1 MKTLLVFCC
10 IALLFGQAFSL
21 DVVQNKTGAQQVK
34 EALSK
39 AEKESNLAS
48 KTTLIQPSSQ
58 TQSTKDESKAHFIRP
73 ASAKDLPS
81 NEDKI
86 DKIIDAKMTQL
97 EKLRKRHK
105 AEKAAASKL
114 NKKVKNKEDDNDNT
128 ENLTASLKKTESV
141 EKENSKLEEASDK
154 KMATMAK
161 KLTSLV
167 QKFQNRIGHIA
178 KIEKKIENGGRD
190 VDEDDES
197 TKKIARGK
205 PSHMPTSLGGLDVTA
220 LRRALGLLKSRS
232 LLNNKKNADDSNGKA
247 SYKEDVKLEDKLALE
262 AEEEKKVTNTE
273 NYDDDSASE
282 AAAGVDKSNVD
293 ASTTSSSLSTSLSPK
308 DQASQEMQN
317 YNALIS
323 SESNRELTQ
332 IQDEINKATTSS
344 MGKVSVVGQQQNVQA
359 ESQSPPG
366 LPGLGGAENIEGNGP
381 TGALEGLLNGG
392 TPGAG
397 GDTSDPLAAALAAG
411 NQAGGEMG
419 ATGGNDATLQQATSI
434 NDLTGEVGQQQQ
446 QQPGGSDVASLNI
459 GGGGSNGQSPIEVG
473 SSTPVD
479 MGMFGANNQ
488 QGAQGAEQGGGS
500 EGGIP
505 QEMQSRL
512 TEQQQPS
519 GEQQSSD
526 GQGMFYKKSKILK
539 KRKQK
544 KNKINRFAKQKNY
557 KRTVAKPPPRGR

>member
-1 MKTLLVFCC
+1 MMKTLLVFCC

-48 KTTLIQPSSQ
+48 KTTLIQPSSR

-86 DKIIDAKMTQL
+86 DKIIDAKMAQL

-105 AEKAAASKL
+105 AEKAASSKL
-114 NKKVKNKEDDNDNT
+114 NKKVKNEDNDNDNT

-220 LRRALGLLKSRS
+220 L
-232 LLNNKKNADDSNGKA
+232 NADDSNGKA

-359 ESQSPPG
+359 ESQSPPA

-488 QGAQGAEQGGGS
+488 QGTQGAEQGAGS

-526 GQGMFYKKSKILK
+526 GQGMSY
-539 KRKQK
+539 K

-557 KRTVAKPPPRGR
+557 KRTVAKRPPKGR